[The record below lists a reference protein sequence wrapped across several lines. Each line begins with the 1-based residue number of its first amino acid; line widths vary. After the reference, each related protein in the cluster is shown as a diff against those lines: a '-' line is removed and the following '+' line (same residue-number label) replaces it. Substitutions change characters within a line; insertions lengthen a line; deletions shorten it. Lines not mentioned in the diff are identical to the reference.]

1 MLSRGRPQTWPRLG
15 CVYAWIR
22 YDGSVFRMESTP
34 SQQVTRLMR
43 AAVAG
48 DPNAA
53 DSLLPLVYDELRRLA
68 AAQLSKEPAGQTLQ
82 PTALVHEAYLRLV
95 GGEPIEWQ
103 GRAHFFAAAARAMRR
118 ILIDRARRHRAAKH
132 GGDRARAELREDLIA
147 DPTPEITS
155 SGVDL
160 LKLDEALAR
169 LEARDGRQGEIVL
182 LRYFAGLSIEQ
193 TAEALGVST
202 GTVKNDWVFARAWL
216 RRELEQIADEDGA

>member
-1 MLSRGRPQTWPRLG
+1 
-15 CVYAWIR
+15 
-22 YDGSVFRMESTP
+22 MEPTP
-34 SQQVTRLMR
+34 AQQVTRLIK
-43 AAVAG
+43 AAGAG
-48 DPNAA
+48 DPKAA
-53 DSLLPLVYDELRRLA
+53 ESLLPLVYDELRRLA

-103 GRAHFFAAAARAMRR
+103 GRGHFFAAAARAMRR

-132 GGDRARAELREDLIA
+132 GGDRGRAEMHEDLIA
-147 DPTPEITS
+147 DPTPGTGG
-155 SGVDL
+155 SGLDL
-160 LKLDEALAR
+160 LRLDAALAR
-169 LEARDGRQGEIVL
+169 LEARDSRQSEIVL

-216 RRELEQIADEDGA
+216 RRELESIDDGELE